1 MKCSKCGQE
10 NKREAKF
17 CTKCGNPLSAP
28 AESVKT
34 SNSNFNTKYL
44 IIALIVVI
52 IILVGVI
59 GYFALNNGSGA
70 GDASPK
76 ASADSD
82 KVQSSD
88 NSNDKANDSSN
99 DNSDSSKKTHES
111 SSKTSSSSK
120 SKSKKWV
127 SIGSY
132 SGSGSGSK
140 TIKVPDGKI
149 KVELSAYPILNYA
162 TNHLYVSGTNGESG
176 GVDWGPTSDVETR
189 SDSFQFTS
197 KSEEEFTI
205 DYYETVSWEVEFF
218 RYQ

>member
-28 AESVKT
+28 AESVT
-34 SNSNFNTKYL
+34 PSNSNFNTKYL

-52 IILVGVI
+52 IVLVGVI
-59 GYFALNNGSGA
+59 GYFALNNGSGV

-76 ASADSD
+76 TSADSD
-82 KVQSSD
+82 KVQSND

-120 SKSKKWV
+120 SKKWV
-127 SIGSY
+127 SIGRY

-189 SDSFQFTS
+189 SDSFKFTS

>member
-28 AESVKT
+28 AESVT
-34 SNSNFNTKYL
+34 PSNSNFNTKYL

-52 IILVGVI
+52 IVLVGVI
-59 GYFALNNGSGA
+59 GYFALNNSSGV

-82 KVQSSD
+82 KVQSND

-120 SKSKKWV
+120 SKKWV
-127 SIGSY
+127 SIGRY

-189 SDSFQFTS
+189 SDSFKFTS

>member
-28 AESVKT
+28 AESVT
-34 SNSNFNTKYL
+34 PSNSNFNTKYL

-52 IILVGVI
+52 IVLVGVI
-59 GYFALNNGSGA
+59 GYFALNNGSN
-70 GDASPK
+70 
-76 ASADSD
+76 
-82 KVQSSD
+82 D
-88 NSNDKANDSSN
+88 NSNDSSN

-120 SKSKKWV
+120 SKKWV
-127 SIGSY
+127 SIGRY

-189 SDSFQFTS
+189 SDSFKFTS